1 MNLVVWAQQERVGL
15 LSYDGAM
22 SRFAFKYEPE
32 WVGRRG
38 AFVLGPTLPF
48 TPDPNQNPDQ
58 HSAVVRQF
66 FQNLLPEGQALEDAA
81 GVNNLSKT
89 SVMGLLHV
97 LGRETAGALSFS
109 LPDEDPRQTALPPR
123 RLPDEELCQR
133 IRERPQM
140 PFSVWDGKV
149 RLSIAGYQDK
159 LAVYEHDG
167 HWFLVED
174 PRLASTLIVKP
185 EPVAGVLAGM
195 TTNEFMCMR
204 LAAALKMP
212 VANVTLK
219 HVPEPVLV
227 VERFDRMATL
237 ASDGTTFIRR
247 IHCIDGC
254 QALGLPVDFKYERP
268 YGDAIDVQHLRE
280 GASLNRFSALLGD
293 KNITSAPGV
302 SKLQFLRWV
311 IFQVLIGN
319 TDAHAKN
326 VSFFC
331 ESGGLTIAP
340 AYDLVC
346 ALVYAGDNIQDT
358 LAMAVGDNFNP
369 LKISAYDW
377 AQMAYESK
385 LAPRLVA
392 SELRRLAKQCLDV
405 LPKLVEELENSGAE
419 RGMLLR
425 VQDVIARQATEAMR
439 VAPLIASVDQGLFA
453 TDHPSL

>member
-1 MNLVVWAQQERVGL
+1 MNLVVWAQLQRVGL

-22 SRFAFKYEPE
+22 SRFAFKYEPD
-32 WVGRRG
+32 WIGRRG
-38 AFVLGPTLPF
+38 AFALAPTLPL
-48 TPDPNQNPDQ
+48 TPDPTQNADQ
-58 HSAVVRQF
+58 HSAIVRQF

-81 GVNNLSKT
+81 GVNKISKT

-97 LGRETAGALSFS
+97 LGRETAGALMVT
-109 LPDEDPRQTALPPR
+109 LPDQDPGQMAQPSRP
-123 RLPDEELCQR
+123 LPDAELSQR

-149 RLSIAGYQDK
+149 RLSIAGCQDK
-159 LAVYEHDG
+159 LAVYEKDG
-167 HWFLVED
+167 QWFLVED

-185 EPVAGVLAGM
+185 EPTANFMAGT

-204 LAAALKMP
+204 LAAALKLP
-212 VANVTLK
+212 VANVSLK

-227 VERFDRMATL
+227 IERFDRMVAL
-237 ASDGTTFIRR
+237 AADGTAFVQR

-268 YGDAIDVQHLRE
+268 YGDAVDVQHVRD
-280 GASLNRFSALLGD
+280 GASLNRFLTLLDD
-293 KNITSAPGV
+293 KTITTAPGV
-302 SKLQFLRWV
+302 SKLHFLRWA

-326 VSFFC
+326 LSFFC
-331 ESGGLTIAP
+331 EDGGLTVAP

-346 ALVYAGDNIQDT
+346 ALVFGSDKVRNT
-358 LAMAVGDNFNP
+358 LAMAVGDNFDP

-377 AQMAYESK
+377 AQMAHENR

-392 SELRRLAKQCLDV
+392 SELRRMAKGCLDV
-405 LPKLVEELENSGAE
+405 LPRLVQALESEGAE
-419 RGMLLR
+419 RVMLLR
-425 VQDVIARQATEAMR
+425 VQDVVARQAAEAMR
-439 VAPLIASVDQGLFA
+439 IAPLISKVGKDLF
-453 TDHPSL
+453 